1 MVGVLPVC
9 VLLSPQVPGEHRA
22 PTTWAG
28 GFLPF
33 PSRVSSTQVCLP
45 EADSAIF
52 YPSLVSAGLSSQ
64 EKVLMAL
71 NMGHF

>member
-1 MVGVLPVC
+1 MSTGRL
-9 VLLSPQVPGEHRA
+9 Q
-22 PTTWAG
+22 TTWAG

-52 YPSLVSAGLSSQ
+52 YLSLVSTGLSSQ
-64 EKVLMAL
+64 EEVLMAL